1 MSLSELS
8 EYEIEEPI
16 EEINVRPKQV
26 SVSIFEEEVG
36 EEITPSEIEDVANF
50 EAINNY
56 YKLKLKYENKI
67 NDFKRKLL
75 GNSELTK
82 KQKRAKFLKFVPK
95 CVLCKKDGGSVF
107 SNKGRTLKA
116 VCGASPPCKLDIEI
130 EHGIYESRETMVK
143 ILREEFENIKNSI
156 IRTKLDLLFSYI
168 DEPTAVKIFEEKR
181 AELNNIGENYKNKLT
196 ELLLITNNPT
206 KKTNIETSTRT
217 LYLIIAEL
225 KTLISDFNAEQ
236 NEELITDAVELYKG
250 RILPTSE
257 RIRNL
262 KYSYN
267 AIEYNDDNN
276 TYHLIQEPYT
286 ILQLET
292 DVMEQKIK
300 IIKNTY

>member
-1 MSLSELS
+1 MSISELS
-8 EYEIEEPI
+8 EYEIEVPI
-16 EEINVRPKQV
+16 EEVDVRPKQV

-36 EEITPSEIEDVANF
+36 EENTPSGEENIENL

-56 YKLKLKYENKI
+56 YKLKLNYENKI

-82 KQKRAKFLKFVPK
+82 KQKRARFLKFVPK
-95 CVLCKKDGGSVF
+95 CVVCKRDGGSVF
-107 SNKGRTLKA
+107 SNKGRILKA

-130 EHGIYESRETMVK
+130 EHGIYESREKMVK
-143 ILREEFENIKNSI
+143 ILREEFEKIKNSI
-156 IRTKLDLLFSYI
+156 IRTKLDLLFSYT
-168 DEPTAVKIFEEKR
+168 DEATAVKNFEEKR
-181 AELNNIGENYKNKLT
+181 VELNEIGENYKNKLT

-217 LYLIIAEL
+217 LYLIIEQL

-250 RILPTSE
+250 RILPTAD

-267 AIEYNDDNN
+267 AVEYNDDNN

-286 ILQLET
+286 ILQLEA
-292 DVMEQKIK
+292 DVMGQKIK
-300 IIKNTY
+300 VIKNNY